1 MTPSK
6 NATLLRT
13 LLSKAEALACSSAEN
28 GFPVLLRQIAERR
41 RVTGVEFR
49 PLLVDAML
57 TTHPSGFR
65 ILFNSDR
72 ENPSELGERYSGE
85 CRERL
90 LPSRWRFSLAH
101 ELAHT
106 LFYDISVARPQ
117 VAKEFR
123 AGGGRTALEN
133 LELYCNKLAAQFLLP
148 AQLLRVAFRNLPSVN
163 AETIQDLANRAGVS
177 VEVLVRRLGE
187 SSSLF
192 VQRYF
197 RGCIVLTKQNV
208 DKTTIAAVARPE
220 GLNIAHE
227 LLQLRSGQP
236 WQLPTAEGIQTVPS
250 ALSPA
255 SVINLTLRTDRSATT
270 QPYQV
275 SVAEI
280 GRFAHL
286 LVFQELEARRK

>member
-1 MTPSK
+1 MTPSR
-6 NATLLRT
+6 NATLLRA
-13 LLSKAEALACSSAEN
+13 LLAKAETLGCNAAKNE
-28 GFPVLLRQIAERR
+28 FPVLLRPIAERR

-72 ENPSELGERYSGE
+72 ENPSELGELYHGE

-106 LFYDISVARPQ
+106 LFYDISMSRPQ

-123 AGGGRTALEN
+123 AGGGRTALDN

-148 AQLLRVAFRNLPSVN
+148 AQMLRVAFRAIPSIN
-163 AETIQDLANRAGVS
+163 PKAILELSDRAGVS

-187 SSSLF
+187 FRSLF
-192 VQRYF
+192 IERYF
-197 RGCIVLTKQNV
+197 RGCIVLTKQV
-208 DKTTIAAVARPE
+208 AKETVITAVAAPE
-220 GLNIAHE
+220 GLNIAQE
-227 LLQLRSGQP
+227 LLQLRSGKS
-236 WQLPTAEGIQTVPS
+236 WRLRTVDGIQVVPS
-250 ALSPA
+250 ALSPR
-255 SVINLTLRTDRSATT
+255 SVINLTLRTDRSTAT

-280 GRFAHL
+280 GRFNHL
-286 LVFQELEARRK
+286 LVFQESEPR